1 MAQHDYVIDN
11 STGANVRA
19 DINNVL
25 QAIVTNNSTSDIANL
40 PATFPSMLVADAN
53 AGIMKLR
60 NTSNNAFVNLFT
72 LAGGID
78 VDAASTFSEDVTF
91 EGATSGKNIVFD
103 RSDNALEFNDD
114 AKATFGTGADCSI
127 THSGAD
133 FAITNAVGNLNILC
147 NSSQAIQLRHG
158 SENMVRAVTDGTV
171 ELYYDNSPKLE
182 TSSVGIIVTG
192 QMYSNSAQIVGAA
205 GGDAVLGLFSDA
217 GSQAADKV
225 RIRQTHVGNSFLIE
239 SFANGSTYQSILKG
253 TDARAIELHYQGS
266 KKLETTSDGVKVGSV
281 TIDSSFNFIGLPDNG
296 QLRFGAGEDLRIFHS
311 GSVSRIQDVGTGQLE
326 ITTDGSSIDL
336 NKGLTE
342 YMGRFKT
349 DGAVELY
356 YDNGKKLSTTSN
368 GIKLDDDTR
377 IGIGNG
383 EDLQL
388 IHNGTRSEITNGAGD
403 LVIQTSENNKLL
415 LRAQTGESHFIGY
428 HDAQVEIYF
437 NGSKKF
443 HTLSTGCYITGSLSI
458 AGQCLPSQDHSGL
471 NLGSSTLRW
480 TTVFA
485 ANGSIN
491 TSDRN
496 EKNTIVES
504 DLGLNFINNL
514 KPVSFKW
521 NKDDGRTYYGLIAQD
536 IEETITSLGKTV
548 TDFGGI
554 HKEDNSPMGLNYTQL
569 LSPLIKAVQE
579 LSAEVKTL
587 KTKVAALEAA

>member
-1 MAQHDYVIDN
+1 
-11 STGANVRA
+11 
-19 DINNVL
+19 
-25 QAIVTNNSTSDIANL
+25 
-40 PATFPSMLVADAN
+40 
-53 AGIMKLR
+53 
-60 NTSNNAFVNLFT
+60 
-72 LAGGID
+72 
-78 VDAASTFSEDVTF
+78 
-91 EGATSGKNIVFD
+91 
-103 RSDNALEFNDD
+103 
-114 AKATFGTGADCSI
+114 
-127 THSGAD
+127 
-133 FAITNAVGNLNILC
+133 
-147 NSSQAIQLRHG
+147 
-158 SENMVRAVTDGTV
+158 MVRAVTDGTV

>member
-205 GGDAVLGLFSDA
+205 GGDAELKLFSDA